1 MTDQYYIALYVK
13 TLYSTLDKSIFNSS
27 ADAIFVVKEIN
38 STIQRCPPPRPPE
51 NCEDLIYW
59 AFHATETCIFVC
71 SEFDPPQD
79 QSIPGFTL
87 IC

>member
-1 MTDQYYIALYVK
+1 MADQYYIALYVK
-13 TLYSTLDKSIFNSS
+13 TLDKSIFNSS
-27 ADAIFVVKEIN
+27 ADAIFIAKEIN

-59 AFHATETCIFVC
+59 AFYATETCTFVC